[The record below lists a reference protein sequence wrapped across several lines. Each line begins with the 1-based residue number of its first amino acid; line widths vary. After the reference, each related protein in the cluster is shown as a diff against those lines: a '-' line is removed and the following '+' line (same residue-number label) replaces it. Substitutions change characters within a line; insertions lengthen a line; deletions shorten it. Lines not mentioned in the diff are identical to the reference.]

1 MRRTN
6 GSKGIPTNTDKYRQ
20 DEQSKHLQEV
30 SDKSFAKLALDQRIE
45 RQLRHK
51 EDMIE
56 TSNTPY
62 RQNRMQLSSIFIVMA
77 RDPN

>member
-1 MRRTN
+1 MRKNN

-51 EDMIE
+51 VDIVG
-56 TSNTPY
+56 TSRTPY
-62 RQNRMQLSSIFIVMA
+62 RQNRMQLSAIFY
-77 RDPN
+77 RHGQRF

>member
-1 MRRTN
+1 MRKTN

-51 EDMIE
+51 VDMIE
-56 TSNTPY
+56 TSHTPC
-62 RQNRMQLSSIFIVMA
+62 RQNRMQLSSLFY
-77 RDPN
+77 RHGQRF